1 MYYNMIVSG
10 FKKFIIK
17 NINQTRHFETI
28 CNSVTFVNGSSGSG
42 KTLSIINKAK
52 DYKNIIL

>member
-1 MYYNMIVSG
+1 MIVSG